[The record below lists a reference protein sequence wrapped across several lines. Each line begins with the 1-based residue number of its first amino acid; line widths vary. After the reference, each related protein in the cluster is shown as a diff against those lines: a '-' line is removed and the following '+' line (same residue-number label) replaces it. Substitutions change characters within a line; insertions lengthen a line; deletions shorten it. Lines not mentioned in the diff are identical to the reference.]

1 MAEQDKKVM
10 LVDIQFVK
18 LRAYE
23 SLIYLIEKKFPSLSL
38 EFSYLDANKNMVEDS
53 NFLARKYLRIRKIT
67 P

>member
-1 MAEQDKKVM
+1 M

-23 SLIYLIEKKFPSLSL
+23 SLIYLIEKKFPSISL

-67 P
+67 PEEQV

>member
-1 MAEQDKKVM
+1 M

>member
-23 SLIYLIEKKFPSLSL
+23 SLIYLIEKKFPSISL